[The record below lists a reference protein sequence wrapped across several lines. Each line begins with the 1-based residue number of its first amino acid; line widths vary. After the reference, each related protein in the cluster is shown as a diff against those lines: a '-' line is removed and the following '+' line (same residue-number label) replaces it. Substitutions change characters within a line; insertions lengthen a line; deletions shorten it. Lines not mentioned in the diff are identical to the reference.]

1 MTRPRTVVVAG
12 VQVPFV
18 RGGAEWH
25 LEALQGELCRRGFRA
40 ERVQVPFQWT
50 PREEALRSALAWRL
64 LDVSDANG
72 VAIDLFIGTRFPSYA
87 ARHKR
92 KVVWLFHPFRQAYD
106 LHEAGVDGFADTDD
120 GRRLRQ
126 QVIDLDRQALQ
137 ECRRLFTTSHTNA
150 ERLRRFLGLE
160 AQVLRLPLQAPEGWR
175 SDGFEP
181 FVLSVGRLESLK
193 RTDLLVRA
201 AAHLP
206 RGTRVMVVGEGP
218 ERARLERLAQT
229 EGVADRVS
237 FLGRLGDDEVKD
249 LYARCGVV
257 FYAPFDEDYGLVT
270 LEAFHSGK
278 PVVTTR
284 DAGGVLEFVR
294 DGQTGL
300 VAEPSPEALGE
311 ALRRLLEQPAKA
323 RAMGAR
329 GRESMR
335 GLSWDIVVET
345 LTAD

>member
-25 LEALQGELCRRGFRA
+25 LEALHGELRRRGFQA
-40 ERVQVPFQWT
+40 ERVDVPFQWS

-64 LDVSDANG
+64 LEVADANG
-72 VAIDLFIGTRFPSYA
+72 VPIDLFIGTRFPSYA
-87 ARHKR
+87 ARHPR

-106 LHEAGVDGFADTDD
+106 LHDAGVDGFADTDE

-126 QVIDLDRQALQ
+126 QVIDLDARALG
-137 ECRRLFTTSHTNA
+137 ECRRLFTTSRTNA
-150 ERLRRFLGLE
+150 ERLRTYLGLE
-160 AQVLRLPLQAPEGWR
+160 AEVLRLPLLARERWR
-175 SDGFEP
+175 DEGFEP
-181 FVLSVGRLESLK
+181 YVLSVGRLESLK
-193 RTDLLVRA
+193 RTELLVKA

-206 RGTRVMVVGEGP
+206 RAARVVVVGEGA
-218 ERARLERLAQT
+218 ERARLERLAET

-237 FLGRLGDDEVKD
+237 FLGRVGDEEVKE
-249 LYARCGVV
+249 LYARCGAV

-278 PVVTTR
+278 PVVTAR
-284 DAGGVLEFVR
+284 DSGGVLEFVR
-294 DGQTGL
+294 DQETGL
-300 VAEPSPEALGE
+300 VTDPAPEALGR
-311 ALRRLLEQPAKA
+311 ALGRLLEQPAEA

-329 GRESMR
+329 GRESVR
-335 GLSWDIVVET
+335 DLSWDTVVDT
-345 LTAD
+345 LTAE